1 MQGTKSMN
9 VLRLSIQ
16 EIVHRKLSFA
26 LGLLSVMIAVG
37 VLVGSLTMLGG
48 HDLRT
53 EELVAQKEAEVRE
66 EMAQLEDDYR
76 VIMKDMGYNV
86 LILHRDQDME
96 ELQRLNY
103 PTHYMPE
110 DWAQQLADQNVET
123 LNHLLPLLQ
132 EVVSW
137 PEMEREV
144 LLTGVRGQLA
154 FRNSPKNKRPPIMQ
168 PVEQG
173 DIKFGSELAADLGV
187 AVGDTVTMRGK
198 KLTVREVYGRRGTQ
212 DDHTAWVSLK
222 QAQEWLGRPGQI
234 NGILA
239 LECLCNVEELGTIEY
254 HVRKILPDTRVYEF
268 SSLIKARGLARQR
281 AAEAHEKAV
290 AQEMEYR
297 ASLREERRVFAS
309 VLVPVAAIGAGAWV
323 MFLMMG
329 NVRERRAE
337 IGILRAIGVSAR
349 RIQSA
354 FLLKA
359 LLMGVAGGIVGLVV
373 GLLAGAYL
381 SEVTP
386 GSEGFGKLVDPKL
399 LAAALLGAPALAAL
413 ASWLPARAAARQ
425 DPAVVLQ
432 EE

>member
-1 MQGTKSMN
+1 LQGTKSMN

-212 DDHTAWVSLK
+212 DDQTAWVSLK

-290 AQEMEYR
+290 AQEMEYTAR
-297 ASLREERRVFAS
+297 ACGRSGGSSRACSFRSRRSAR
-309 VLVPVAAIGAGAWV
+309 AAWV

-337 IGILRAIGVSAR
+337 IGILRAIGVSGR

-386 GSEGFGKLVDPKL
+386 GSEAFGKLVDPKL
-399 LAAALLGAPALAAL
+399 LVGGAAGGA
-413 ASWLPARAAARQ
+413 
-425 DPAVVLQ
+425 
-432 EE
+432 

>member
-1 MQGTKSMN
+1 MN

-234 NGILA
+234 NGGRGDRRGGGGD
-239 LECLCNVEELGTIEY
+239 V
-254 HVRKILPDTRVYEF
+254 PDDGQRARAPGGDRQPARHRRQRPAHPVGVPAQGAADGRGRRDRRPRGRA
-268 SSLIKARGLARQR
+268 ARGRVPERGHARQ
-281 AAEAHEKAV
+281 
-290 AQEMEYR
+290 
-297 ASLREERRVFAS
+297 
-309 VLVPVAAIGAGAWV
+309 
-323 MFLMMG
+323 
-329 NVRERRAE
+329 
-337 IGILRAIGVSAR
+337 
-349 RIQSA
+349 
-354 FLLKA
+354 
-359 LLMGVAGGIVGLVV
+359 
-373 GLLAGAYL
+373 
-381 SEVTP
+381 
-386 GSEGFGKLVDPKL
+386 
-399 LAAALLGAPALAAL
+399 
-413 ASWLPARAAARQ
+413 
-425 DPAVVLQ
+425 
-432 EE
+432 